1 MPSPLGHA
9 LAGFAVHTLTATSRG
24 ELYDVRRAALVTA
37 AALAPD
43 LDLLLRFVDGRNH
56 HNQET
61 HSLGFA
67 LLAALLAA
75 ALAGWRGWPSPARWG
90 LACGIGWSSHL
101 LLDYLNVDTHPPIG
115 LLALWP
121 LSAEYFKFPWPI
133 FMDIGR
139 TLDGHTV
146 RHNAVAAAWEAVVLL
161 PPLAWAWRSR
171 RNRLGS
177 GPWHAGSKASP

>member
-9 LAGFAVHTLTATSRG
+9 LAGVAVHTLTATTRG
-24 ELYDVRRAALVTA
+24 ELYDARRAALVTA

-67 LLAALLAA
+67 FLAALLAA

-90 LACGIGWSSHL
+90 LACGSGWSSHV
-101 LLDYLNVDTHPPIG
+101 LLD
-115 LLALWP
+115 
-121 LSAEYFKFPWPI
+121 
-133 FMDIGR
+133 
-139 TLDGHTV
+139 
-146 RHNAVAAAWEAVVLL
+146 
-161 PPLAWAWRSR
+161 
-171 RNRLGS
+171 
-177 GPWHAGSKASP
+177 